1 MNHSFDLPLDVHSI
15 VQNLVRRPLRWG
27 VPAAV
32 IALAALGYAIVKPSK
47 WEASQA
53 LVMRDAAAGAVMPA
67 GRFASV
73 DEMQTAQRTV
83 LELAQSQG
91 VIATALKQVG
101 PASGKP
107 RANWPTLQDIAAV
120 RSAIKIHAPNG
131 AEFGRTEVFYLQ
143 VEDRDR
149 NRAVMLTEAICDA
162 LDIRL
167 SKLRDDK
174 AQSLIDELQ
183 NTVRLAHT
191 DLQQA
196 TYRLS
201 GLEGSVGSDLSELRS
216 LNEASS
222 GESVLRQAVT
232 NIRNEIRSQE
242 AEQLANRQLFDVL
255 TAAAGDT
262 AKIVAT
268 PSQLLQSQP
277 GLQRLKDGLV
287 DAQLRTS
294 QSLGMMSANHPKV
307 QAAVAEEQDIRRR
320 LHDEIDVASRGLQV
334 ELDMNAGRLASLNKQ
349 LAEVQTRMS
358 RLASM
363 RAEYHNLSS
372 EVAQRTEVWNKA
384 QKDLSEARASQAAA
398 HSASLMT
405 RLDAPQMGAYPVGPS
420 RSMIALAGIVGGL
433 LTGLG
438 IAVLFAVPVSPG
450 SKTAAAA
457 MQHDESSPVAVA
469 ELRTTV
475 ATPALQQSP
484 TVVRRPPPA
493 ATRGTA
499 GLSLKEAL
507 LRIALGEPEG
517 SQV

>member
-1 MNHSFDLPLDVHSI
+1 MNHPFDLPFDVQLI

-32 IALAALGYAIVKPSK
+32 IALGALGYAVVKPSK

-53 LVMRDAAAGAVMPA
+53 LVMRDAAVGSVMPA

-91 VIATALKQVG
+91 VIATALKEVG

-107 RANWPTLQDIAAV
+107 RASWPTLQDIAAV
-120 RSAIKIHAPNG
+120 RDAIKIRAPNG

-143 VEDRDR
+143 VEDGDR
-149 NRAVMLTEAICDA
+149 NRAVMLTQAICDA
-162 LDIRL
+162 LEARL
-167 SKLRDDK
+167 SKLRDTK

-183 NTVRLAHT
+183 KTVSLAHA

-201 GLEGSVGSDLSELRS
+201 GMEGSVGSDLSELRS
-216 LNEASS
+216 LSESS
-222 GESVLRQAVT
+222 TGESVLRQALT
-232 NIRNEIRSQE
+232 NIRTEIRGQE
-242 AEQLANRQLFDVL
+242 AAQLANQQLL
-255 TAAAGDT
+255 NLLCAAQSDE
-262 AKIVAT
+262 AKLVAT

-294 QSLGMMSANHPKV
+294 QSLGMMSAAHPKV
-307 QAAVAEEQDIRRR
+307 QAAVEEEKDIRRR
-320 LHDEIDVASRGLQV
+320 LHDEIDVSIRGLQV
-334 ELDMNAGRLASLNKQ
+334 ELEMNAGRIASLNTQ
-349 LAEVQTRMS
+349 LSAVQTRMT

-372 EVAQRTEVWNKA
+372 EVAQRAEVWNEA
-384 QKDLSEARASQAAA
+384 QKDLADAKASQAAA
-398 HSASLMT
+398 HSASLLT

-420 RSMIALAGIVGGL
+420 RSMIVLAGIAGGL
-433 LTGLG
+433 AAGWG
-438 IAVLFAVPVSPG
+438 IALLLTVPVTPTRNS
-450 SKTAAAA
+450 AAI
-457 MQHDESSPVAVA
+457 AVA
-469 ELRTTV
+469 PPTEPTPV
-475 ATPALQQSP
+475 ATPELEATTAP
-484 TVVRRPPPA
+484 ANPPA
-493 ATRGTA
+493 ARRPQQPATRSTR

-507 LRIALGEPEG
+507 LQIALGQPEG
-517 SQV
+517 AKA